1 MHINDE
7 GLALLMR
14 FEGFSAT
21 PYRCPAGVWTIGY
34 GHTRG
39 VSAASPRI
47 TRQQALSLLEE
58 DASVSEQAVLRYVE
72 TPLSEN
78 PFSALVCFVFNIGAG
93 AFARSTLLKRVN
105 EKNFPAAA
113 EEFPRWNVSNG
124 QKLPGL
130 TQRRAAERALFL
142 KG

>member
-39 VSAASPRI
+39 VNAASAPI
-47 TRQQALSLLEE
+47 TRQQAMALLKE
-58 DASVSEQAVLRYVE
+58 DASFSEQAVQRYAQA
-72 TPLSEN
+72 PLTAN
-78 PFSALVCFVFNIGAG
+78 QFSALACLTFNIGAG

-105 EKNFPAAA
+105 EQNFTAAA
-113 EEFPRWNVSNG
+113 EEFPRWNTANG

-130 TQRRAAERALFL
+130 IQRRAAERALFL